1 MSGGPSTTIPLVAS
15 TDRANANDRAN
26 QGSTTSMPT
35 AARAMSGTPRTGR
48 PARCT
53 TSTTIAITVARTIE
67 GSGRTSTTNTRSTP
81 TAAAARGPLGRPQA
95 RPRTTTSP
103 TTTAQFAPDT
113 AVRCVS
119 AEVSIAA
126 SVVGS
131 RPERSPIASPRSSAA
146 PGCGRSAVA
155 RTKACRAV
163 SVPPS
168 RPPGGTDDG
177 VPRTNATNAVADPG
191 SFGCTAAVTVTREP
205 AASTAPGAS
214 PCWSGTSRTGT
225 RSPSRS
231 SARTSVAVTERS
243 PGTRSRV
250 SSASTSTRPDP
261 GPATSV
267 RSGSGARRDSPT
279 VTDTASSVVR
289 APATSS
295 SPATAGTT
303 PVPRRHRSTMPLT
316 PVRSAAAPP
325 TTGATSGTPMSRAV
339 AIQATATG
347 TATRRSIALGASCTV
362 APQTRTRSRSSAKR
376 TSPMPLTS
384 SRSSTVVNR
393 PCSSRQAMIRPASP
407 GPMPGRVSSAV

>member
-67 GSGRTSTTNTRSTP
+67 GPGRTSTTNTRSTA
-81 TAAAARGPLGRPQA
+81 TAAAARRPRARPQA

-155 RTKACRAV
+155 RTNACRAV
-163 SVPPS
+163 SVAPS
-168 RPPGGTDDG
+168 SPSGGTDDG
-177 VPRTNATNAVADPG
+177 VPRRNATNAVAEPG
-191 SFGCTAAVTVTREP
+191 SSGCTAAVTVTRAP

-225 RSPSRS
+225 RFPVEIVR
-231 SARTSVAVTERS
+231 AHQLRGDGAVPRHEVAGQHRLDVDVPRPRTGDERTQRF
-243 PGTRSRV
+243 G
-250 SSASTSTRPDP
+250 
-261 GPATSV
+261 G
-267 RSGSGARRDSPT
+267 RRDSPRGPT
-279 VTDTASSVVR
+279 PR
-289 APATSS
+289 AVS
-295 SPATAGTT
+295 
-303 PVPRRHRSTMPLT
+303 
-316 PVRSAAAPP
+316 
-325 TTGATSGTPMSRAV
+325 SGTPRRAAV
-339 AIQATATG
+339 RRRPARPRRPDATG
-347 TATRRSIALGASCTV
+347 ARCR
-362 APQTRTRSRSSAKR
+362 
-376 TSPMPLTS
+376 
-384 SRSSTVVNR
+384 
-393 PCSSRQAMIRPASP
+393 
-407 GPMPGRVSSAV
+407 